1 VKPEDAKFADYRKA
15 EHFAEYCKMHGI
27 RQGQKAS
34 SGILDFMGAET
45 SNAREKELLDRYEK
59 YGASWRLWTNPAW
72 RDHKRREHVLELADK
87 PRAQHWQLR
96 VYAAAHGEPYADDVR
111 QWLRDQD
118 ALAEIT
124 EEGAA
129 WVDAQDYTP
138 YRPGYVSPY
147 SLEAKRAR
155 EAKQASSE
163 A

>member
-15 EHFAEYCKMHGI
+15 EHFAEYCRHHGI

-72 RDHKRREHVLELADK
+72 RDHRRREHVLELADR

-96 VYAAAHGEPYADDVR
+96 VYAVAHGETYADDVR

-118 ALAEIT
+118 ALAEVT
-124 EEGAA
+124 EEEAA
-129 WVDAQDYTP
+129 WIEAQDYTP

-155 EAKQASSE
+155 EAQQASAE
-163 A
+163 V